1 MKAVVG
7 FLVALSV
14 ASVVSASTS
23 GLKIDRVE
31 TKDLGYVTGE
41 EYTQMMQQHGAQIS
55 ASMDCGKN
63 GGNIWSTKEAM
74 SIPWPLVIN
83 LGKELWA
90 IIQSGQ
96 PTYQE
101 SYDIATA
108 LPAGTK
114 CWNELNSWKKPV
126 VKRFQYRFFAGTSY
140 TTLKL
145 AVAAVTGGKKAG
157 KGAYIGYA
165 SAIPE
170 DMRNTGVFNKL
181 SINVAIPWVG
191 DESNDDSTQVGSMLM
206 TVRVANESPL
216 FDRVEGKMIHIGGN
230 GVIDLSDEEA
240 GK

>member
-14 ASVVSASTS
+14 ASVASAA
-23 GLKIDRVE
+23 GIDRIE
-31 TKDLGYVTGE
+31 SKDLGYVTGA
-41 EYTQMMQQHGAQIS
+41 EYETFMMKHGTQVMAS
-55 ASMDCGKN
+55 ADCGKN
-63 GGNIWSTKEAM
+63 GGNVWSNPSPMA
-74 SIPWPLVIN
+74 IPWPLIVNI
-83 LGKELWA
+83 GKELWN
-90 IIQSGQ
+90 IIQAGQ

-101 SYDIATA
+101 SYNVATA
-108 LPAGTK
+108 LPVGTK
-114 CWNELNSWKKPV
+114 CWNELNGWKKPT
-126 VKRFQYRFFAGTSY
+126 VKRFEYRFFAGTSY

-170 DMRNTGVFNKL
+170 SMKNFGVFNKL
-181 SINVAIPWVG
+181 SINVEIPWVG
-191 DESNDDSTQVGSMLM
+191 DESQDDNTQVGSMLM
-206 TVRVANESPL
+206 TVRVANDSPI